1 MLMKRNGLFDSGSDV
16 GLVIVFPPTVKGL
29 FNPRVHR
36 LVRGVEARLGAV
48 FVTYALS
55 SGSSPDVEA
64 ALAAARFAGC
74 SAAVVVH
81 WDSWLGSAELDP
93 STDTLWSESPDVAD
107 LRLNVESVLRAFRGA
122 GAALG
127 AAA

>member
-1 MLMKRNGLFDSGSDV
+1 MLMKRNGLFDPSSGV

-29 FNPRVHR
+29 FNPSVHR
-36 LVRGVEARLGAV
+36 LVRGVEARLGGV

-55 SGSSPDVEA
+55 SGASPDVEA

-81 WDSWLGSAELDP
+81 WDSWLESAELDA
-93 STDTLWSESPDVAD
+93 STDTLWSEAPDASD

-122 GAALG
+122 GAVLG

>member
-1 MLMKRNGLFDSGSDV
+1 MKRNGLFDPSSGV

-29 FNPRVHR
+29 FNPSVHR
-36 LVRGVEARLGAV
+36 LVRGVEARLGGV

-55 SGSSPDVEA
+55 SGASPDVEA

-81 WDSWLGSAELDP
+81 LDSWLESAELDA
-93 STDTLWSESPDVAD
+93 STDTLWSEAPDASDV
-107 LRLNVESVLRAFRGA
+107 RLNVESVLRAFRGA
-122 GAALG
+122 GAVLG

>member
-1 MLMKRNGLFDSGSDV
+1 MKRNGLFDSGSDV

-29 FNPRVHR
+29 FNPRIHR
-36 LVRGVEARLGAV
+36 LVRGVEARLGGV

-55 SGSSPDVEA
+55 AGASPDVEA

-81 WDSWLGSAELDP
+81 WDSWLGNSELDP
-93 STDTLWSESPDVAD
+93 STDTLWFGAPDAED
-107 LRLNVESVLRAFRGA
+107 LQLDIESVLRAFRGA

>member
-1 MLMKRNGLFDSGSDV
+1 MLMKRNSLFDPKSDV

-29 FNPRVHR
+29 FNPRIHQ
-36 LVRGVEARLGAV
+36 LVREVEARLGSV

-55 SGSSPDVEA
+55 SGTSPDVSA
-64 ALAAARFAGC
+64 ALGAARFAGC

-81 WDSWLGSAELDP
+81 WDSWLEGSELDGP
-93 STDTLWSESPDVAD
+93 TDTLWSESPDVAD